1 MRKKIK
7 PEKSQA
13 ELDLEKK
20 EFRKRN
26 KKELNDYYVKC
37 CKEFD
42 LPYEPPFSN
51 EEGNEILGI
60 MKQKEHEKLLK
71 FFPNYNKLGDW
82 EQMAAKCIL
91 KFGLDPQKFS
101 LARKDWSKINEAIFQ
116 KLNKGSNDSM
126 VNPSLYKF
134 KKN

>member
-37 CKEFD
+37 CQEYD
-42 LPYEPPFSN
+42 LPFEPPFSN
-51 EEGNEILGI
+51 EEGFEILGI

-71 FFPNYNKLGDW
+71 FFPDFHRLSDDEQINAKL
-82 EQMAAKCIL
+82 IL
-91 KFGLDPQKFS
+91 KFGLDVKSFPLNDRQKIM
-101 LARKDWSKINEAIFQ
+101 KAISQ
-116 KLNKGSNDSM
+116 KLEGKVSSS
-126 VNPSLYKF
+126 VNPSLHKF

>member
-1 MRKKIK
+1 MRKKK
-7 PEKSQA
+7 VEKSQA

-51 EEGNEILGI
+51 EEATEILKVA
-60 MKQKEHEKLLK
+60 KQEEFGKLLK
-71 FFPNYNKLGDW
+71 MFPNYAQLPEW
-82 EQMAAKCIL
+82 EQLAAKCIL

-101 LARKDWSKINEAIFQ
+101 LARKDWSKLNAAIAE
-116 KLNKGSNDSM
+116 KLGASRNDSS